1 MATMSVQIKRSDVRS
16 RPSFLGAVVGRVS
29 YGDQVQTYG
38 GQGAWI
44 KVRLP
49 GQAIE
54 GWLHR
59 SALTTKKIVLR
70 AGDQDVR
77 QAASNDEV
85 ALAGKGFNQQVEDA
99 FKSQNPKVD
108 FTWVDEMEKIVVAPQ
123 EMQAFLKAGN
133 VTPKGGW

>member
-1 MATMSVQIKRSDVRS
+1 MAMMSVQIKRSDVRS

-29 YGDQVQTYG
+29 YGDKVQTYG
-38 GQGAWI
+38 GQGAWM
-44 KVRLP
+44 KVRLQ
-49 GQAIE
+49 GQTIE

-59 SALTTKKIVLR
+59 SALTTNKIVLR

-77 QAASNDEV
+77 QAASNDEL
-85 ALAGKGFNQQVEDA
+85 ALAGKGFNQEVEDA

-108 FTWVDEMEKIVVAPQ
+108 FSWVDEMEKIVVAPQ

>member
-1 MATMSVQIKRSDVRS
+1 MAMMSVQIKRSDVRS

-38 GQGAWI
+38 GQAAWI
-44 KVRLP
+44 KVRLQ

-85 ALAGKGFNQQVEDA
+85 ALAGKGFTPEVEAGYRQKNPGLNYAQVDQIETFRVNPGQLAA
-99 FKSQNPKVD
+99 F
-108 FTWVDEMEKIVVAPQ
+108 IQ
-123 EMQAFLKAGN
+123 EGGL
-133 VTPKGGW
+133 TP